1 MKQFVS
7 LFSASSGFIKDSGI
21 LFGINI
27 INAILN
33 YGVTIFVANKLG
45 QDSYSLWTAL
55 IGIIAIL
62 STVSSGIMTEFT
74 KQSSRIAKKSKEE
87 AVHYYRYFQK
97 RMLVLSGVGLIV
109 SPLFG
114 YILSTVFNK
123 GSVLLFGFVIVLV
136 VFQLTQSINSQ
147 FFLAILDLKK
157 FIVLSVFSTVFKAVF
172 VITIILAGF
181 GVYALPISLIMVQI
195 LGFIIGTF
203 FIKSLNI
210 TPPEI
215 KKDYHIFQHVKGVAF
230 ITVILFCLALFLN
243 SGPIVAEKIFNTQEK
258 DILAILFNFGQI
270 IHFGATATLGGLI
283 TYASRDNSK
292 KIVATAYLM
301 VGSISVGVGIVF
313 TLFGSFIMKLFGRP
327 QYVDQLPL
335 ILYYSLFIALYNLIF
350 VSVQYLIARNEYKPL
365 YAFIIGTGVL
375 LVSQFT
381 LTKSLPYFN
390 PTYSFVTI
398 SSVISLVTLLYLV
411 VRIFKMVKTT

>member
-1 MKQFVS
+1 MKRFVS
-7 LFSASSGFIKDSGI
+7 MFSASSGFIKDSGI

-27 INAILN
+27 VNAILN
-33 YGVTIFVANKLG
+33 YGVTIFVANQLG

-74 KQSSRIAKKSKEE
+74 KQSARIAKKSKEE

-97 RMLVLSGVGLIV
+97 RMLALSVLGLII
-109 SPLFG
+109 SPVFG
-114 YILSTVFNK
+114 LTLSAMFSK

-157 FIVLSVFSTVFKAVF
+157 FIALSLFSTIFKAIFIVAMIF
-172 VITIILAGF
+172 AGF
-181 GVYALPISLIMVQI
+181 GVYALPISLILVQI
-195 LGFIIGTF
+195 LGFIMGTF

-243 SGPIVAEKIFNTQEK
+243 SGPIISEKIFDTQEK

-270 IHFGATATLGGLI
+270 IHFGATATLSGLI
-283 TYASRDNSK
+283 IYASRDSSK

-301 VGSISVGVGIVF
+301 VGSISVGVGVVF
-313 TLFGSFIMKLFGRP
+313 TLFGSFIMRLFGRP

-365 YAFIIGTGVL
+365 YVFILGTGL
-375 LVSQFT
+375 LIVSQYT
-381 LTKSLPYFN
+381 LTKSVALLSPVY
-390 PTYSFVTI
+390 TFVTI
-398 SSVISLVTLLYLV
+398 SSVISFITLIYLV
-411 VRIFKMVKTT
+411 VRIFKMTKSA

>member
-1 MKQFVS
+1 MKQLVS
-7 LFSASSGFIKDSGI
+7 MFSASSGFIKDSGL

-74 KQSSRIAKKSKEE
+74 KQSARIAKKSKEE
-87 AVHYYRYFQK
+87 AVYYYRYFQK
-97 RMLVLSGVGLIV
+97 RMLALSVLGLII
-109 SPLFG
+109 SPVFG
-114 YILSTVFNK
+114 LTLSAMFSK

-157 FIVLSVFSTVFKAVF
+157 FIALSLFSTIFKAVF
-172 VITIILAGF
+172 IVAIIFTGF
-181 GVYALPISLIMVQI
+181 GVYALPISLILVQI
-195 LGFIIGTF
+195 LGFIMGTF

-210 TPPEI
+210 TSPEI

-243 SGPIVAEKIFNTQEK
+243 SGPIISEKIFDTQEK

-270 IHFGATATLGGLI
+270 IHFGATATLSGLI
-283 TYASRDNSK
+283 IYASRDSSK

-301 VGSISVGVGIVF
+301 VGSISVGVGVIF
-313 TLFGSFIMKLFGRP
+313 TLFGSFIMRLFGRP

-365 YAFIIGTGVL
+365 YVFILGTGL
-375 LVSQFT
+375 LIVSQYT
-381 LTKSLPYFN
+381 LTKSVALLSPVY
-390 PTYSFVTI
+390 TFVTI
-398 SSVISLVTLLYLV
+398 SSVISFITLIYLV
-411 VRIFKMVKTT
+411 VRIFKMTKSA